1 MQPKTRAA
9 IAAVCAALAV
19 LFTTL
24 GSLLG
29 GGDTTHQVLVPKP
42 IVPAVV
48 ATDGADHDTKPD
60 DPVKIGPEA
69 ARVTQLVASN
79 PAKYDMEPNVRGK
92 DNTKVAHYD
101 GPLATPH
108 WPGCETHFLP
118 TNWSERTSSV
128 RALAEHYTAGLNL
141 PGKADMNGLLAYA
154 SLRTAGVS
162 WHFLI
167 DAEGHC
173 YYMVPVSKKA
183 WTIGN
188 LNSQT
193 VNIETIGTGR
203 EGTFPAAPAGQF
215 KLYVV
220 SRRIL
225 KVFGLPAQLGAVNG
239 SCGVTR
245 PGIIT
250 HWMGGP
256 CSGGHIDIK
265 PYSIEALAA
274 NIAAFSKR
282 GSISKSARAK
292 CTELNTLRRR
302 SASYHRRYHLA
313 AVPPLSENQ
322 RKRGAELRASMRRG
336 HYRCTVGPPG
346 KRGAIARR

>member
-1 MQPKTRAA
+1 MSPRLK
-9 IAAVCAALAV
+9 ALFGVV
-19 LFTTL
+19 L
-24 GSLLG
+24 SLLVIVG
-29 GGDTTHQVLVPKP
+29 VTVAVTDDPGTRTRTIKVTVPTP
-42 IVPAVV
+42 TVPAVIAV
-48 ATDGADHDTKPD
+48 DGADRDTKPD
-60 DPVKIGPEA
+60 DPVRIGPNA
-69 ARVTQLVASN
+69 AQVAQKVASN
-79 PAKYDMEPNVRGK
+79 PAEYDMKPNVRGK
-92 DNTKVAHYD
+92 DSGPIAHYD

-108 WPGCETHFLP
+108 WPGCETHFLT
-118 TNWSERTSSV
+118 TNWSNRTAPV

-154 SLRTAGVS
+154 SSPAAGVS

-203 EGTFPAAPAGQF
+203 EAAFPASPAGQF
-215 KLYVV
+215 KLYMV

-225 KVFGLPAQLGAVNG
+225 KVYGLPARLGAVSN
-239 SCGVTR
+239 CVVTVT
-245 PGIIT
+245 GIIT
-250 HWMGGP
+250 HWQGGP
-256 CSGGHIDIK
+256 CSGGHDDIH

-274 NIAAFSKR
+274 NIAAFSQSKP
-282 GSISKSARAK
+282 ISKTARAK
-292 CTELNTLRRR
+292 CTALNTLRRKAR
-302 SASYHRRYHLA
+302 RPGVTLSAT
-313 AVPPLSENQ
+313 Q
-322 RKRGAELRASMRRG
+322 RKRGAELRASLHRG

-346 KRGAIARR
+346 ARGKIARR